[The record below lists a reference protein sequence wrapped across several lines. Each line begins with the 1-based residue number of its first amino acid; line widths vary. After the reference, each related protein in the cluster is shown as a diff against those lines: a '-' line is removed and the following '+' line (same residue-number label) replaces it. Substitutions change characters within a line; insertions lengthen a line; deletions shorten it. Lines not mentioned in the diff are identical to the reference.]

1 LIEALQKLVE
11 RSNIPGRLRCNFH
24 SSGGVP
30 EESLPPSVQ
39 QDLLRIAQEA
49 MSNAVR
55 HAKPTIINVNFRC
68 NPTDIVLQVTDN
80 GSGIADSQAASREGL
95 GFSNM
100 RSRAEGIGAQLKV
113 LTASGRGTTIVV
125 QVPMNF

>member
-1 LIEALQKLVE
+1 MVE
-11 RSNIPGRLRCNFH
+11 RSNIPGRLRCSFH
-24 SSGGVP
+24 SAIGP

-55 HAKPTIINVNFRC
+55 HARPTVISINLRC
-68 NPTDIVLQVTDN
+68 NPPDLVLEVTDN
-80 GSGIADSQAASREGL
+80 GSGITDSQEASREGF

-100 RSRAEGIGAQLKV
+100 RARAENIGAQLEV
-113 LTASGRGTTIVV
+113 RSAPGRGTTIVV
-125 QVPMNF
+125 HLSTNL